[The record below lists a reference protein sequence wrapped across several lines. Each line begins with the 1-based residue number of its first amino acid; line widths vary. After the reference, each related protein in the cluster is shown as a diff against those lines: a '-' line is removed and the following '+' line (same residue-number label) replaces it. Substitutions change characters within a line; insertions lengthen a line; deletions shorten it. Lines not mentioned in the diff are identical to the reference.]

1 MLEYNYYSIF
11 YLNTNITSSINRT
24 KMKKEIFD
32 LIIVYS
38 GNIANSAKDKAYKSK
53 APFPVNGRHSIYNDS
68 YKYFLLKCKRLS
80 LNAAF
85 ATSKDIIGPGL
96 FQSFWTFNKKWIRHK
111 NKAYSNVLFDKF
123 TLKTN
128 KQRSRLK
135 LLTASRDIYM
145 FNNKK
150 IVEIFQNKL
159 NTYKHFKKLA
169 IPTVGI
175 TNLSIAKIQ
184 LAKIRLDALLKKH
197 KYREDFSSVYIIKD
211 REGAG
216 GFRIFKF
223 DFNASLKEIKRQHK
237 FGLEVNYI
245 LQPFI
250 DSDRGFVFG
259 KYKGFI
265 DVRVILLNKK
275 IIQAYIRIA
284 KRGNFKCNEHQGG
297 NLVYISKRLIPKDV
311 LKMIPK
317 ITRKLNFK
325 HALYALDF
333 IRSNNGN
340 LYFIEGNVNPGL
352 DWNHKKKINE
362 NLSKELMDIIINEL
376 KIIIAERKLH

>member
-1 MLEYNYYSIF
+1 MN
-11 YLNTNITSSINRT
+11 
-24 KMKKEIFD
+24 KEIFD
-32 LIIVYS
+32 LIVVYS
-38 GNIANSAKDKAYKSK
+38 ENIANSAKDKTYTDK
-53 APFPVNGRHSIYNDS
+53 APFPSKGSHSIYNDS
-68 YKYFLLKCKRLS
+68 YKYFLSKCKQFD
-80 LNAAF
+80 LNAAS

-96 FQSFWTFNKKWIRHK
+96 FQSFWTYNKKWIRHK
-111 NKAYSNVLFDKF
+111 NKAYSNILFDKF
-123 TLKTN
+123 TTRSYE
-128 KQRSRLK
+128 QRSKLK
-135 LLTASRDIYM
+135 LLTSSKDVYM

-150 IVEIFQNKL
+150 IIEMFQDKL
-159 NTYKHFKKLA
+159 NTYKHFKKFA
-169 IPTVGI
+169 IPTVDI

-184 LAKIRLDALLKKH
+184 LAKIKLNGLLKKH

-223 DFNASLKEIKRQHK
+223 DFDTSLKEIKKRHR
-237 FGLEVNYI
+237 LDIEVNYV

-250 DSDRGFVFG
+250 DGDKSFIFG

-265 DVRVILLNKK
+265 DVRVILLNNK

-297 NLVYISKRLIPKDV
+297 NLVYIPKRLIPKDV

-317 ITRKLNFK
+317 ITKKLNFK

-333 IRSNNGN
+333 IKSNNGN
-340 LYFIEGNVNPGL
+340 LYFIEGNTNPGL

-362 NLSKELMDIIINEL
+362 IRSKELIDLIINEL
-376 KIIIAERKLH
+376 KIIIAERKLYQAHSRKLPIFS